1 LSFRLALA
9 ALVAVSAAAL
19 IPTLAAAGPKPT
31 TGGLY
36 PDLQTVVPRHLGLQN
51 TGQREYL
58 RFSNGIANTGPGHLR
73 MRPDPPFG
81 VPTEFTTAIQQ
92 ILDAQGNVV
101 QELNAGSFEYHEA
114 HNHWHIG
121 NVALFEIRTAL
132 DDGHGGS
139 WGSLLVNDRGQSQ
152 SLKTTFCLID
162 WYALEGNSNT
172 KERTYWDCIHGFQG
186 ISPGW
191 VDQYHQSLE
200 GQELDVTGARPGV
213 YYLVST
219 SNPDGLFTE
228 STRANNTAWLS
239 FRLSRDSKGNAKL
252 AEVAHSACATPGLCG
267 VNAPNR

>member
-1 LSFRLALA
+1 MSFRLALA
-9 ALVAVSAAAL
+9 ALLAAAAAAI
-19 IPTLAAAGPKPT
+19 IPTLATAGPQP
-31 TGGLY
+31 GGAGLY
-36 PDLQTVVPRHLGLQN
+36 PDLQTVVPRHLGVQN
-51 TGQREYL
+51 TAQREYL

-132 DDGHGGS
+132 DDGRGGA
-139 WGSLLVNDRGQSQ
+139 WGAPLVNDRGQAQ
-152 SLKTTFCLID
+152 SIKTTFCLID

-172 KERTYWDCIHGFQG
+172 KERTYWDCLHGFQG
-186 ISPGW
+186 LSPGW

-200 GQELDVTGARPGV
+200 GQELDVTGARPAV

-219 SNPDGLFTE
+219 SNPDGLFAE
-228 STRANNTAWLS
+228 STRSNNTAWLS
-239 FRLSRDSKGNAKL
+239 FRLSRDSKGNPKV
-252 AEVAHSACATPGLCG
+252 AEVAHSACATAGLCG
-267 VNAPNR
+267 LNAPNR